1 MYQKGDVRITTDR
14 VDEMVATFRIAV
26 PISSD
31 NDYGKLVID
40 YFCGGSHGE

>member
-14 VDEMVATFRIAV
+14 VDEMITPFRIAV
-26 PISSD
+26 PIATY

-40 YFCGGSHGE
+40 YL